1 VPRAWTLRQIAP
13 ASVIGAVT
21 AFVVLVAA
29 AGSSAAPPPGAGKP
43 DRGAVVAYWTP
54 EHVARAVPRD
64 VAPDRKPSFKPHEQA
79 KPAGPA
85 GGGGGGGGGGSSVTG
100 AAWTGGGKVKATT
113 GKVLFTM
120 AGVDYVCSGSV
131 AQDSSGSTSLI
142 LTAGHCVYDE
152 SGSGFA
158 TNWMFVPDYE
168 AGGSIVT
175 NPDGSHSFTCDT
187 TPYGCWTA
195 SALVTTTAWANGGGS
210 LAAFNNDYAF
220 GVVGAGGKSGQSLQ
234 LDSAVGSN
242 PVAFNA
248 THPTQV
254 SSFGY
259 PQASPYNGQK
269 LIYCSGTDVA
279 DTWGGTTDYGLNCNM
294 TGGSSGG
301 PWFANFASG
310 ADPGSLNSVNSFKY
324 TAGKFAKYMFG
335 PYLGGYAQ
343 KTYSAAQTASGNTT
357 VAP

>member
-1 VPRAWTLRQIAP
+1 MMRQIAP
-13 ASVIGAVT
+13 AAVIGAIT
-21 AFVVLVAA
+21 ASIVLVSA
-29 AGSSAAPPPGAGKP
+29 AGSSAAPPEGAGKQ

-54 EHVARAVPRD
+54 ERISRAVPRD
-64 VAPDRKPSFKPHEQA
+64 VSPDRKPSFKPDETA
-79 KPAGPA
+79 RPPGGP
-85 GGGGGGGGGGSSVTG
+85 GGGGGGGGGSSVTG

-168 AGGSIVT
+168 AGGAIVT
-175 NPDGSHSFTCDT
+175 NPDGTHSFTCDT

-195 SALVTTTAWANGGGS
+195 SALVTTTAWANGGGN

-220 GVVGAGGKSGQSLQ
+220 AVVGSGGKSGQGLQ
-234 LDSAVGSN
+234 LDSVVGAN
-242 PVAFNA
+242 PVAFNVA
-248 THPTQV
+248 HPTEV

-259 PQASPYNGQK
+259 PHASPYDGQK
-269 LIYCSGTDVA
+269 LIYCSGRDIA

-301 PWFANFASG
+301 PWFVNFASG
-310 ADPGSLNSVNSFKY
+310 DNPGSLNSVNSFKY
-324 TAGKFAKYMFG
+324 TSGRFTKYMFG
-335 PYLGGYAQ
+335 PYLGAYAQ
-343 KTYSAAQTASGNTT
+343 KTYNAATTASGNTT

>member
-1 VPRAWTLRQIAP
+1 M
-13 ASVIGAVT
+13 
-21 AFVVLVAA
+21 
-29 AGSSAAPPPGAGKP
+29 
-43 DRGAVVAYWTP
+43 
-54 EHVARAVPRD
+54 
-64 VAPDRKPSFKPHEQA
+64 
-79 KPAGPA
+79 
-85 GGGGGGGGGGSSVTG
+85 
-100 AAWTGGGKVKATT
+100 KATT

-195 SALVTTTAWANGGGS
+195 SALVTTTAWASGGGS

-220 GVVGAGGKSGQSLQ
+220 AVVGAGGKSGQSLQ
-234 LDSAVGSN
+234 LDSAVGAN
-242 PVAFNA
+242 PVAFNVA
-248 THPTQV
+248 HPTQV

-259 PQASPYNGQK
+259 PQASPYDGQK
-269 LIYCSGTDVA
+269 LIYCSGHGHRGHVGRNDRLRPELQHDGRLVGRPVVRELRLGRRSGLAQLGEQLQVHVGAVHEVHVRPVPRFVRAEDVHRSEDGQRQHDRRSLA
-279 DTWGGTTDYGLNCNM
+279 SRRRRAEPIGWGQCPVVEKCM
-294 TGGSSGG
+294 
-301 PWFANFASG
+301 
-310 ADPGSLNSVNSFKY
+310 
-324 TAGKFAKYMFG
+324 
-335 PYLGGYAQ
+335 
-343 KTYSAAQTASGNTT
+343 
-357 VAP
+357 

>member
-1 VPRAWTLRQIAP
+1 MRQF
-13 ASVIGAVT
+13 ASAAVIGAVA
-21 AFVVLVAA
+21 AFVVLVVA
-29 AGSSAAPPPGAGKP
+29 AGSSAAPPQGAGKHER
-43 DRGAVVAYWTP
+43 DAVVAYWTP
-54 EHVARAVPRD
+54 ERIDRAVPRD
-64 VAPDRKPSFKPHEQA
+64 VSPDRKPSFKPGEMA
-79 KPAGPA
+79 RPPRP
-85 GGGGGGGGGGSSVTG
+85 GGGGGDGSSVTG
-100 AAWTGGGKVKATT
+100 TAWTGGGKVNATT

-152 SGSGFA
+152 SGRRFA
-158 TNWMFVPDYE
+158 TNWVFVPDYE
-168 AGGSIVT
+168 AGGAIVT

-195 SALVTTTAWANGGGS
+195 SALVTTTAWANGGGN
-210 LAAFNNDYAF
+210 LAAFNHDYAF
-220 GVVGAGGKSGQSLQ
+220 AVVGAGGKSGQSLQ
-234 LDSAVGSN
+234 LDSVVGAN
-242 PVAFNA
+242 PVAFNVA
-248 THPTQV
+248 HPAQV

-269 LIYCSGTDVA
+269 LIYCSGTDIA

-301 PWFANFASG
+301 PWFVNFASG
-310 ADPGSLNSVNSFKY
+310 GDPGSLNSVNSFKY

-335 PYLGGYAQ
+335 PYLGAYAQ
-343 KTYSAAQTASGNTT
+343 KTYNAAKAASSNTT

>member
-1 VPRAWTLRQIAP
+1 MTRGQTMRRFAP
-13 ASVIGAVT
+13 AAVIGAVA
-21 AFVVLVAA
+21 AFVVLVVA
-29 AGSSAAPPPGAGKP
+29 AGGSAAPPQGAGKH
-43 DRGAVVAYWTP
+43 DRDAVVAYWTP
-54 EHVARAVPRD
+54 ERIARAVPRD
-64 VAPDRKPSFKPHEQA
+64 VSPDRKPSFKPREMA
-79 KPAGPA
+79 KPRRP
-85 GGGGGGGGGGSSVTG
+85 GGGGGGDGSSVTG
-100 AAWTGGGKVKATT
+100 TAWTGGGKVKATT

-152 SGSGFA
+152 SGRRFA
-158 TNWMFVPDYE
+158 TNWVFVPDYE
-168 AGGSIVT
+168 AGGAIVT

-195 SALVTTTAWANGGGS
+195 SALVTTTAWANGGGN
-210 LAAFNNDYAF
+210 LAAFNHDYAF
-220 GVVGAGGKSGQSLQ
+220 AVVGAGGKSGQSLQ
-234 LDSAVGSN
+234 LDSVVGAN
-242 PVAFNA
+242 PVAFNVA
-248 THPTQV
+248 HPAQV

-269 LIYCSGTDVA
+269 LIYCSGTDIA

-301 PWFANFASG
+301 PWFVNFASG
-310 ADPGSLNSVNSFKY
+310 GDPGSLNSVNSFKY

-335 PYLGGYAQ
+335 PYLGAYAQ
-343 KTYSAAQTASGNTT
+343 KTYDAAEAASGNTT